1 MSPRPTHRLGPDHFV
16 LLDRIVQRLAD
27 GEVDETTR
35 RAVTA
40 LTTAADPARA
50 DRLAVRPGEPA
61 PLVERLAVWALRRAD
76 AEAMRA
82 AHQLLDGTSQ
92 DPVDTPA
99 GRGVEAPVP
108 C

>member
-16 LLDRIVQRLAD
+16 LLDRIVQRLTD
-27 GEVDETTR
+27 GAVDEATR

-61 PLVERLAVWALRRAD
+61 PLVERLTVWALRRTD
-76 AEAMRA
+76 AETMQA
-82 AHQLLDGTSQ
+82 AHQLLDATSD

-99 GRGVEAPVP
+99 GRVAEVPAP